1 MKVLVDTCV
10 WSKALRH
17 KKPDL
22 IIASQLK
29 DLISDG
35 RAAIIGPIRQEVLA
49 GISEDKQFNSLK
61 SKLSAFEDIPLKSEY
76 FIYAAELSNTCRKK
90 GVQGAST
97 DFLIC
102 AIALK
107 LKMLIF
113 TSDND
118 FKQYQNHLDIKLFE

>member
-1 MKVLVDTCV
+1 MKVLVDTSV

-22 IIASQLK
+22 IVANQLR
-29 DLISDG
+29 DLIADG
-35 RAAIIGPIRQEVLA
+35 RATIIGPVRQEVLS
-49 GISEDKQFNSLK
+49 GISDDIQFNNLK
-61 SKLSAFEDIPLKSEY
+61 SKLKAFEDIHLKSEY
-76 FIYAAELSNTCRKK
+76 FVYAAELSNTCRKK

-118 FKQYQNHLDIKLFE
+118 FKQYQKYLDIKLFE

>member
-17 KKPDL
+17 KKPDSKT
-22 IIASQLK
+22 ANQLK

-35 RAAIIGPIRQEVLA
+35 RATIIGPIRQEILS
-49 GISEDKQFNSLK
+49 GISNDTQFNSLK
-61 SKLSAFEDIPLKSEY
+61 NKLSAFGDIPLKSEY
-76 FIYAAELSNTCRKK
+76 FVYAAELSNTCRKK

-102 AIALK
+102 AIALN